1 MMAKLGITS
10 DGAPYTR
17 RLSSR
22 TRRLNLYKKDLVA
35 LDLAAVASKAP
46 NLETLELGSN
56 PLRALDL
63 APLTAC
69 PHLEGLVITAEAPID
84 LAPLA
89 ECANL
94 RWLHIHAQG
103 WPALDLAPLAGLA
116 HFESLLVHG
125 GAFEALDLAPLA
137 TCAALRNLSLHCPA
151 LRATSLDP
159 LATCSQMTSLTLQ
172 HTPLTSL
179 TLFPWPIFQNFN
191 LLAVPITEI
200 DLLPLHAGQLK
211 RFQCVQHAL
220 TQVDLTPLVDLET
233 LTTLYFQPLPRLLL
247 DDVYAYHPE
256 RILSPAV
263 RADVEAEL
271 CIATGWGTRLK
282 VLLERLRQA
291 PSSVPEAQ
299 AETSAEMDEATFWR
313 LIADA
318 QREAPEGDLPA
329 ELVRRLWALPDA
341 ALQRF
346 HELFWRVMGQ
356 PGFDVHET
364 VFEVRGGCSDDDFID
379 FREWL
384 ITQGRERFYR
394 VVNDPQVLHEW
405 GEGGL
410 GFEEG
415 VISQPLYLVG
425 RARGVQM

>member
-1 MMAKLGITS
+1 MAKLGITS
-10 DGAPYTR
+10 DGASFTR

-22 TRRLNLYKKDLVA
+22 TRRLKLYKQDLVA

-63 APLTAC
+63 TPLTAC

-103 WPALDLAPLAGLA
+103 WPALDLAPLAGLT

-125 GAFEALDLAPLA
+125 GAFEALALAPLA
-137 TCAALRNLSLHCPA
+137 TCAALRSLSLHCPA
-151 LRATSLDP
+151 LRQTSLAP
-159 LATCSQMTSLTLQ
+159 LAAASQMTSLTLQ
-172 HTPLTSL
+172 HTPLTAL
-179 TLFPWPIFQNFN
+179 TLFPWPHFENLN

-200 DLLPLHAGQLK
+200 DLLPLHAGQLT

-220 TQVDLTPLVDLET
+220 TQVDLTPLVELET
-233 LTTLYFQPLPRLLL
+233 LSTLYFQPLPRLLL
-247 DDVYAYHPE
+247 DDVYVHHPA

-263 RADVEAEL
+263 RADVEADL
-271 CIATGWGTRLK
+271 CIATGRGARLK
-282 VLLERLRQA
+282 VLLARLRQA
-291 PSSVPEAQ
+291 PPSVS
-299 AETSAEMDEATFWR
+299 ETMESYAEMDEATFWR

-318 QREAPEGDLPA
+318 KREAPADDLPA

-415 VISQPLYLVG
+415 VISQPLYLMG
-425 RARGVQM
+425 RVRGVQM

>member
-1 MMAKLGITS
+1 MAKLGITS

-22 TRRLNLYKKDLVA
+22 TRRLKLYKQDLVA
-35 LDLAAVASKAP
+35 VDLATVASKAP
-46 NLETLELGSN
+46 NLETLELSNN

-63 APLTAC
+63 APLTQC
-69 PHLEGLVITAEAPID
+69 PHLDGMVITAEAPID

-94 RWLHIHAQG
+94 RWLHIYAQG
-103 WPALDLAPLAGLA
+103 WPTLDLAPLAELTR
-116 HFESLLVHG
+116 FESLLVHG
-125 GAFEALDLAPLA
+125 GAFAALDLAPLA
-137 TCAALRNLSLHCPA
+137 ACPAFRSLSLHCPA
-151 LRATSLDP
+151 LRQTSLAP
-159 LATCSQMTSLTLQ
+159 LAAASKMTSLTLQ
-172 HTPLTSL
+172 HTPLTTL
-179 TLFPWPIFQNFN
+179 TLFPWPNLQNLH

-200 DLLPLHAGQLK
+200 DLLPLHAGQLA

-247 DDVYAYHPE
+247 DDVYAHHPA

-263 RADVEAEL
+263 RADVEADL

-291 PSSVPEAQ
+291 PPLPESY
-299 AETSAEMDEATFWR
+299 AETSADMDEATFWR

-318 QREAPEGDLPA
+318 KREAPADDLPA

-346 HELFWRVMGQ
+346 HELFWHVMGQ

-394 VVNDPQVLHEW
+394 VVDDPSVLHEW